1 MIRSHTFRGYADHP
15 DMCVAELDNGDTC
28 NAEMSEHAHTEE
40 QPTTYKLE
48 VLLSARLDGDELFN
62 RIMCD
67 IEQYCTVIEI
77 AAHNK
82 EMDAAQM
89 EREDEEH
96 YRRMDAEMA
105 AEVAR

>member
-1 MIRSHTFRGYADHP
+1 MIRTHTFRGYADHP
-15 DMCVAELDNGDTC
+15 DICVAELDNGDTC

-67 IEQYCTVIEI
+67 IEQYCTVIDPNLHQI
-77 AAHNK
+77 
-82 EMDAAQM
+82 
-89 EREDEEH
+89 
-96 YRRMDAEMA
+96 DAEEA
-105 AEVAR
+105 N